1 VSRQNWSYAHADHLK
16 RRGQSLNVRT
26 LDYFFNFNCTSS
38 ISIHYFRGFLFIVFG
53 KNVII
58 DRKFIKR
65 NKMLHEQLKFR
76 YVLSTVCLNFFFW
89 YILLLLFN
97 GDFVQEGSY
106 FYDVKDTIES
116 K

>member
-1 VSRQNWSYAHADHLK
+1 
-16 RRGQSLNVRT
+16 
-26 LDYFFNFNCTSS
+26 
-38 ISIHYFRGFLFIVFG
+38 
-53 KNVII
+53 
-58 DRKFIKR
+58 
-65 NKMLHEQLKFR
+65 MLHEQLKFR